1 MVHVIKFVGDFMDKK
16 YDVITFISKFF
27 ILRRP
32 RAAIFADIIQIAA
45 MFIKIIFKDSKKVK
59 RKRNYILKCNR

>member
-1 MVHVIKFVGDFMDKK
+1 MIKFIDDVMDKK

-32 RAAIFADIIQIAA
+32 RAAIFADNIQIAA
-45 MFIKIIFKDSKKVK
+45 MFIKIIFKDSKK
-59 RKRNYILKCNR
+59 LKEKEIIY

>member
-1 MVHVIKFVGDFMDKK
+1 MIHVIKFVGDVMDKN

-32 RAAIFADIIQIAA
+32 RAAIFADIIK
-45 MFIKIIFKDSKKVK
+45 KI
-59 RKRNYILKCNR
+59 